1 MEMKVASTQLRA
13 ASMLN
18 RVSAAASARRVTTRC
33 ERPLAAHGGE
43 IARARTRRVR
53 CVPRCSE
60 DCARARE
67 LLCLRAPQRILAS
80 LDERHVLIAPKTGD
94 LRIDRHNACL
104 SCLGIQLSERFMLR
118 VPRLSVRRPLH
129 GSAEAERP
137 HEHY

>member
-1 MEMKVASTQLRA
+1 MKVTSTQLRA
-13 ASMLN
+13 ASVLN
-18 RVSAAASARRVTTRC
+18 RVAALASASRC

-43 IARARTRRVR
+43 IARARKR
-53 CVPRCSE
+53 CVLRYSEPGVRARMRLRIGAVRHVRASCSE
-60 DCARARE
+60 AR
-67 LLCLRAPQRILAS
+67 I
-80 LDERHVLIAPKTGD
+80 LIAPKTGD

>member
-1 MEMKVASTQLRA
+1 MKVTSTQPRS

-18 RVSAAASARRVTTRC
+18 RVSAAANAPRATRC

-43 IARARTRRVR
+43 IVRARMRRVR

-60 DCARARE
+60 ACVRDRM
-67 LLCLRAPQRILAS
+67 LLRVGAPERILAS
-80 LDERHVLIAPKTGD
+80 CSEARVPITPKTGD

-118 VPRLSVRRPLH
+118 VPRLSVRRPAWQRR
-129 GSAEAERP
+129 SRAAT
-137 HEHY
+137 